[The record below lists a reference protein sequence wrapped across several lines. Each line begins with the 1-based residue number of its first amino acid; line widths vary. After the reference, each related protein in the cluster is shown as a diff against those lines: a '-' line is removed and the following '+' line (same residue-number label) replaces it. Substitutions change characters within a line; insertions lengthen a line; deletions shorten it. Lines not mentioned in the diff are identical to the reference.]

1 MNKILILEDD
11 RKLNDGIRLA
21 LRREDCTFLQ
31 CQTIEEARELLKKEK
46 VRLILLDLNLPDGNG
61 LDFLQEIRAKSAVPV
76 IIITA
81 NNMETDI
88 VMGLEMGANDYI
100 TKPFSLMALRAR
112 VERMRMRTGEGQRET
127 KDTYTD
133 HRYRFLFDQMQF
145 FVDGQEIILS
155 RTEQKL
161 LRTFVWNPG
170 ITLSRERLME
180 ILWTDGAKF
189 VEENALSVAVNR
201 LRHKL
206 SGKGDYRPIETV
218 YGIGYVWE
226 KKA

>member
-1 MNKILILEDD
+1 MQAYNAAEGRD
-11 RKLNDGIRLA
+11 
-21 LRREDCTFLQ
+21 FW
-31 CQTIEEARELLKKEK
+31 EK
-46 VRLILLDLNLPDGNG
+46 GHVDMALLDVNLPDGNG
-61 LDFLQEIRAKSAVPV
+61 YELLEKIRKTSQIPV
-76 IIITA
+76 LLITA
-81 NNMETDI
+81 ND
-88 VMGLEMGANDYI
+88 LESDEI
-100 TKPFSLMALRAR
+100 TGFSLWGRRLYYQAFQPDGAAGESGTDADAYRR
-112 VERMRMRTGEGQRET
+112 RTKRNKG
-127 KDTYTD
+127 YL
-133 HRYRFLFDQMQF
+133 YRSQVSDFCLIRCSF

>member
-88 VMGLEMGANDYI
+88 VMGLELGANDYI
-100 TKPFSLMALRAR
+100 TKPFSLMVLRAR
-112 VERMRMRTGEGQRET
+112 AGV
-127 KDTYTD
+127 
-133 HRYRFLFDQMQF
+133 H
-145 FVDGQEIILS
+145 
-155 RTEQKL
+155 
-161 LRTFVWNPG
+161 
-170 ITLSRERLME
+170 
-180 ILWTDGAKF
+180 
-189 VEENALSVAVNR
+189 
-201 LRHKL
+201 
-206 SGKGDYRPIETV
+206 
-218 YGIGYVWE
+218 
-226 KKA
+226 